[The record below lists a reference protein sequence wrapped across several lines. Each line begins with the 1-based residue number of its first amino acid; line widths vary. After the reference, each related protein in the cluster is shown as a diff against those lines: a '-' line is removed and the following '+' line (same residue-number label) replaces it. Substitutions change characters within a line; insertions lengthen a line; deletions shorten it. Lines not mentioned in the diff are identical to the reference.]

1 MKSIVSFCIILVR
14 EIRDFLNDIFNECIY
29 LINRTQNLNYE
40 KFAENED
47 LKKAFTRSLEVIG
60 EAAKHIP
67 QNIRKKYPQIPWKA
81 IAGMRNKVIHEYFG
95 VIYERIWKT
104 VKEDIPELKV
114 QVEKMIKDLYES
126 GK

>member
-1 MKSIVSFCIILVR
+1 MVR

-67 QNIRKKYPQIPWKA
+67 QNIRKKYPQIPWKT
-81 IAGMRNKVIHEYFG
+81 IAGIRNKVIHEYFG

-114 QVEKMIKDLYES
+114 QVEKMIKGLYES